1 MHGNTAL
8 RVGGMMRIV
17 AVIALAGLLVG
28 LPAVRT
34 TGAPPSTAQLGAV
47 VPLTGRY
54 ASGGGQVK
62 AGYELAAAD
71 INARG
76 GVQVGTRRVP
86 LDLSILDDESDPT
99 KTVSRLEALAS
110 QGAVTLLG
118 GFGSDLHAAAAA
130 VAEKDKIPYC
140 GVAFAL
146 HAIHEHGFRYLF
158 SPFPKSPDLAIE
170 TYRFL
175 NDRIPPDR
183 RPRRLAIFQERTDWG
198 RELGGIWTARSRE
211 NGYEVVLR
219 AEYTP
224 ISRDFS
230 DIILR
235 AKNAGADAVFSVP
248 TPPDGIA
255 LIRQMKELDFAPK
268 LIMMIRAADAVSWTQ
283 SLGKDGDGVLLAPG
297 WHHDLRFPGVADL
310 NAKHAVRFG
319 RPADVI
325 VGPAYACVQIVAN
338 AIERA
343 GTLDPG
349 AIRDAMAT
357 TNLETVIGRVRFRP
371 DGTGIVPTVFVQ
383 WQAGK
388 QELVWPKDL
397 GGVPLLYPAPS
408 WRDR

>member
-1 MHGNTAL
+1 
-8 RVGGMMRIV
+8 MMRMV
-17 AVIALAGLLVG
+17 AVIALAGLLIS

-54 ASGGGQVK
+54 ASGGGQVR

-99 KTVSRLEALAS
+99 KTVSRLEALAA

-140 GVAFAL
+140 GIAFAL

-158 SPFPKSPDLAIE
+158 SPFPKSPDIAIE

-175 NDRIPPDR
+175 NDRIPPDQ

-198 RELGGIWTARSRE
+198 RELGEIWTARSRE
-211 NGYEVVLR
+211 NGYQVVLR

-224 ISRDFS
+224 LTRDFS

-268 LIMMIRAADAVSWTQ
+268 LIMMIRAADAVSWSQ

-297 WHHDLRFPGVADL
+297 WHHALRFSGVAEL
-310 NAKHAVRFG
+310 NAKHEQRFG

-343 GTLDPG
+343 GALEPE
-349 AIRDAMAT
+349 AIRDALAA
-357 TNLETVIGRVRFRP
+357 TNLQTVIGPVRFRP
-371 DGTGIVPTVFVQ
+371 NGTGVVPTVFVQ